1 MTVLETPVTV
11 AESDPQPGHRW
22 ERPALLVLLAGTAV
36 LYLWALGSLGWG
48 NEFYAAAVQ
57 SGTMDWKAWLFGSLD
72 PGNSITVDKPPASIW
87 VMALSGN
94 IFGFSSWSM
103 LVPQALMGVAA
114 VGLLYAAVRRTSGP
128 GAGLLAGLV
137 LALTPVAALMFRFN
151 NPDALLVLLLVVAA
165 YCIVRALDGHAVRW
179 TALAGVALGFAFLTK
194 LLQAFLIVPVLALVV
209 LVAVPG
215 SMWKRLGAL
224 VSGLVA
230 MVISGGW
237 FVALVSI
244 WPADS
249 RPYIGGSTDNSLLQL
264 ALGYNGL
271 GRVFG
276 GDGNP
281 TAGADN
287 GGPMGGPPGGG
298 GNIMFGG
305 DPGITRM
312 FGQSMGTEISWLL
325 PAALIGLVAGLWFT
339 RRVPFRTDRTRAA
352 LLLWGGWTVVTA
364 IVFSYMKGIMHPY
377 YTIALAPGI
386 AGVVAI
392 AAVKLWQGRRYLSAR
407 IPLALMLAATGIWNF
422 VLLNR
427 TPEWLPWLR
436 WVVLVGAIVVAA
448 VLIVGGHQLGRYT
461 AVLAFAGVLFG
472 LAATGAYTVQTVAN
486 SAGGPI
492 PTSGPAREGAGFP
505 GFPGGG
511 PGGPMGGGASDQ
523 VEQMLVGSEQRW
535 AAATIGSHMAG
546 SLQLETG
553 ASVMPIGGFTGSDNA
568 PTLAQFQQYVA
579 DGEVGYFLVSERG
592 PGGPGGPGGRDS
604 DSAATQITQ
613 WVQDNFAAQTI
624 DGTTVYDLTP

>member
-1 MTVLETPVTV
+1 MTVLETPVSVTEPV
-11 AESDPQPGHRW
+11 RRSSPRW

-36 LYLWALGSLGWG
+36 LYLWALGSMGWG

-57 SGTMDWKAWLFGSLD
+57 SGTMDAKAWLFGSLD

-87 VMALSGN
+87 VMALSGS
-94 IFGFSSWSM
+94 IFGFGSWSM

-114 VGLLYAAVRRTSGP
+114 VALLHAAVRRTSGA

-165 YCIVRALDGHAVRW
+165 YCTVRALDGHALRW

-194 LLQAFLIVPVLALVV
+194 LLQAFLIVPVLGLVV
-209 LVAVPG
+209 LVAMPG
-215 SMWKRLGAL
+215 SIWKRLSAL
-224 VSGLVA
+224 VSGLIA

-281 TAGADN
+281 TQGSGQ
-287 GGPMGGPPGGG
+287 GGPGGG
-298 GNIMFGG
+298 GGPGGLMFGG

-325 PAALIGLVAGLWFT
+325 PAALIALVVGLWFT
-339 RRVPFRTDRTRAA
+339 RRAARTDRTRAA

-377 YTIALAPGI
+377 YTIALAPGV

-407 IPLALMLAATGIWNF
+407 IALALMLAATGIWNF

-448 VLIVGGHQLGRYT
+448 VLIVGGHQLGRYI

-472 LAATGAYTVQTVAN
+472 LAGTGAYTVQTVAS

-492 PTSGPAREGAGFP
+492 PTSGPARAGA

-511 PGGPMGGGASDQ
+511 PMGGGSSEQ
-523 VEQMLVGSEQRW
+523 VEQLLTGSDKRW
-535 AAATIGSHMAG
+535 AAATVGSHMAG
-546 SLQLETG
+546 TLQLETG

-568 PTLAQFQQYVA
+568 PTLEQFQQYVA

-592 PGGPGGPGGRDS
+592 PGGRGGRDS
-604 DSAATQITQ
+604 DSSAAQITQ

>member
-1 MTVLETPVTV
+1 MTILEDSETDTTPVPPTR
-11 AESDPQPGHRW
+11 EPLPRW
-22 ERPALLVLLAGTAV
+22 ERPALLGLLLGTAV
-36 LYLWALGSLGWG
+36 LYLWALGSLGWA
-48 NEFYAAAVQ
+48 NDFYAAAAQAGTQ
-57 SGTMDWKAWLFGSLD
+57 SWKALLFGSLD

-87 VMALSGN
+87 VMALAGKV
-94 IFGFSSWSM
+94 FGFSSWSM
-103 LVPQALMGVAA
+103 LVPQALMGVGTVA
-114 VGLLYAAVRRTSGP
+114 LLYATVRRTSGP
-128 GAGLLAGLV
+128 GAGLLAGTV

-165 YCIVRALDGHAVRW
+165 YCIVRALDGSAVRW

-215 SMWKRLGAL
+215 SVWKRLGAL
-224 VSGLVA
+224 IAGLVA
-230 MVISGGW
+230 MAVSGGW
-237 FVALVSI
+237 FVALVSL

-249 RPYIGGSTDNSLLQL
+249 RPYIGGSTDNSLLEL

-281 TAGADN
+281 TAGAEN
-287 GGPMGGPPGGG
+287 GSAGGGPPMGA
-298 GNIMFGG
+298 GNVMFGG

-325 PAALIGLVAGLWFT
+325 PAALVGLLAGLWFT
-339 RRVPFRTDRTRAA
+339 RRAARTDRSRAA

-364 IVFSYMKGIMHPY
+364 VVFSYMKGIMHPY

-392 AAVKLWQGRRYLSAR
+392 TAVKLWQGRAHLSAR
-407 IPLALMLAATGIWNF
+407 IPLALMLAATGIWDF

-436 WVVLVGAIVVAA
+436 WVVLVGATVVAA
-448 VLIVGGHQLGRYT
+448 VVIVGGHQLGRYT

-472 LAATGAYTVQTVAN
+472 LGATGAYTVQTVVH
-486 SAGGPI
+486 SSGGGGIPI
-492 PTSGPAREGAGFP
+492 SGPARDAG

-511 PGGPMGGGASDQ
+511 PGGPMSESSDQ
-523 VEQMLVGSEQRW
+523 IEQLLVGNDKRW
-535 AAATIGSHMAG
+535 AAATVGSHLAG
-546 SLQLETG
+546 SLQLGTG
-553 ASVMPIGGFTGSDNA
+553 ESVMPIGGFTGSDNA
-568 PTLAQFQQYVA
+568 PTLAQFQQYVS
-579 DGEVGYFLVSERG
+579 DGDVGYFLVSSR
-592 PGGPGGPGGRDS
+592 GPGGPGGRDS
-604 DSAATQITQ
+604 NSSAAQITQ
-613 WVQDNFAAQTI
+613 WVQDNFPAQEI
-624 DGTTVYDLTP
+624 DGTQVYDLSS